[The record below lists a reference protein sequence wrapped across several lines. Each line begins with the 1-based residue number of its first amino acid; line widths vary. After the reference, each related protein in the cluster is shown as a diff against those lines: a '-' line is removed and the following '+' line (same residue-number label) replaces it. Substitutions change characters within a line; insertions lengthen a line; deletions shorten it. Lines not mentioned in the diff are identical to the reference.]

1 MTDAIQA
8 ESVGANYG
16 GMILSQGF
24 SRSIPPETGREISST
39 VGISTVGVLVEEEL
53 EVAESLANAAK
64 VSVLQLHGKETLAYV
79 KELSK
84 RGDWTIWKVIVARCR
99 AEICCAL
106 ELWEPFVD
114 GIVLDGWNPSFPGG
128 TGTKFAW
135 EEIGRLRDE
144 FSGNV
149 ELVVAGGLNP
159 SNVGDAIKHLD
170 PDTVDVSSGVESR
183 LGEKSRELMESF
195 VVNARSTG
203 CGKNGL

>member
-1 MTDAIQA
+1 MVALVAFPVATAPFVASIVTP
-8 ESVGANYG
+8 ELTVTLE
-16 GMILSQGF
+16 LS
-24 SRSIPPETGREISST
+24 PPISKSEQ
-39 VGISTVGVLVEEEL
+39 L
-53 EVAESLANAAK
+53 AAK

-114 GIVLDGWNPSFPGG
+114 GIVLDGWNSSFPGG

-159 SNVGDAIKHLD
+159 SNVGDAIEHLD